1 MNAQLPTSPIAEYR
15 TRMPRRARLPN
26 ITVAAQLGDYVMR
39 MPCPS
44 RFERCD
50 SGRPCSRHERFAE
63 IGARVVLWRLW
74 LADRGAVERFEGAHF
89 ELEASGLAEADL
101 RRRHAMELQPLIQR
115 RQDARNAAVTAQST
129 ARTAISRMPEAR
141 RAELRK
147 RYPGVQSQGEQCC
160 VFAKFTATTGPYS
173 ERRWS
178 CPLHGEHTTTQR
190 ERD

>member
-26 ITVAAQLGDYVMR
+26 ITAAAQLGDYVMR

-44 RFERCD
+44 RFNRCD
-50 SGRPCSRHERFAE
+50 LSQPCSRHERFAE
-63 IGARVVLWRLW
+63 IGARLVLWRLW
-74 LADRGAVERFEGAHF
+74 LADRGAVTVFERLRV
-89 ELEASGLAEADL
+89 ELETAESAEAAL
-101 RRRHAMELQPLIQR
+101 RREQVAALQPLIQR

-129 ARTAISRMPEAR
+129 ARIAISRMPEAR